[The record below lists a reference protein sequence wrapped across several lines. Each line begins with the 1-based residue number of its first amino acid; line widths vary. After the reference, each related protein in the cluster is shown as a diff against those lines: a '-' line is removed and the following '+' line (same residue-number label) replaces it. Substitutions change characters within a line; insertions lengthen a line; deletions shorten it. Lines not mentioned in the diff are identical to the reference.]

1 MFTGNEVG
9 TCVSLTHTHPK
20 GLWQNLNCTE
30 QHHFV
35 CQYPRQGY
43 TTPQITTAAASLP
56 CPPSY
61 SGYQSY
67 CYKVQMRES
76 KISALLRNRIIL
88 LSSHFCMN

>member
-61 SGYQSY
+61 SGNQSY
-67 CYKVQMRES
+67 CYKVQDE
-76 KISALLRNRIIL
+76 RIGDQCINEEYN
-88 LSSHFCMN
+88 HFTI